1 MTWYK
6 KLTIYEICQKIVYI
20 SKFVKNTTLH
30 AEKFGN
36 INLNQQTV
44 LLKRIY
50 DFRIEIFYEKIEI
63 FDFRKTPFGYVFSIA
78 INVFL

>member
-1 MTWYK
+1 MK
-6 KLTIYEICQKIVYI
+6 FGHSCIGENFIYI
-20 SKFVKNTTLH
+20 TLLH
-30 AEKFGN
+30 AEKSGN
-36 INLNQQTV
+36 INLHQQTV

-63 FDFRKTPFGYVFSIA
+63 FDFRKTPFGYIFSIA

>member
-1 MTWYK
+1 METAVLVKTLY
-6 KLTIYEICQKIVYI
+6 IYI
-20 SKFVKNTTLH
+20 TLLH
-30 AEKFGN
+30 AEKSGN
-36 INLNQQTV
+36 INLHQQTV

-63 FDFRKTPFGYVFSIA
+63 FDFRKTPFGYIFSIA